1 MWNVLVNFVGNKY
14 NLFGMVALCNLLMG
28 YMLAPYLTIAQWW
41 FMFVLLFINNFCI
54 ITYGMAQGMLMLSVT
69 REAMKKFLDSVENEQ
84 ENDTK

>member
-28 YMLAPYLTIAQWW
+28 YMLAPYLTMAQWW
-41 FMFVLLFINNFCI
+41 LMFVLLFINNFCI

-69 REAMKKFLDSVENEQ
+69 QEAMKKFLDSVEKER